1 MNYLDELKK
10 YKNNFVQTAQNV
22 GNAVQSGV
30 KELYNTG
37 QQAVQNVQNAV
48 KGNAQPEYDM
58 AAQYDNYK
66 AEQQAQ
72 RAATQQAQQQ
82 AQPTA
87 TPQASQQQ
95 TGQQTQSQWQS
106 QLDNIMNQIM
116 NREKFSYDMNGDALY
131 QQYADIYQNQ
141 ANLGMQN
148 AMAQNAALTGGYGS
162 SYSQMA
168 GQQAYAQQMQ
178 GLNEA
183 GMDLYDRALNQY
195 LAEGDQLNDRYAM
208 LAAREEQAYNRG
220 LDERNYQYQLDRDA
234 VSDAQW
240 KESMDYQANRDAV
253 SDAQWKAEL
262 DRYLANDK
270 LAAEQW
276 QAGMDRQ
283 AEEFDK
289 LYGENGFYTKQ
300 NAADNKYRDDSLKQD
315 QKQFDALYGEKGYYA
330 SEAQKDRNFQESM
343 SNTEYDRMYGENG
356 FYTKQNEADNEY
368 RDATLKQSQDE
379 FNSLYGYTDE
389 NGVYHKGYYE
399 IESEKDKQFQS
410 DMADKEYDRM
420 YGENGYYTN
429 RDKIED
435 EQWEKSFNAS
445 YGDGTKTGSS
455 TVYEGGG
462 ALDGQEVPNILAN
475 VEGLTTDDTSFFDS
489 NGKFMVAEYTGT
501 DKDGNMIYRYNGKN
515 VTVDKGT
522 NPYTRTEN
530 TDIEYGTFGNGYQ
543 PNNVASYYG
552 DAEMGKLTETGIT
565 DRVNG
570 IVQNVY
576 KDATGKTWI
585 WDDTKNEYME
595 YGLYAETGGDGPVN
609 QKPLLD
615 KFNTRN

>member
-72 RAATQQAQQQ
+72 RAAAQQA
-82 AQPTA
+82 
-87 TPQASQQQ
+87 QQQ

-178 GLNEA
+178 GLNEV

-208 LAAREEQAYNRG
+208 LAAREEQEYNRG

-240 KESMDYQANRDAV
+240 RESMDYQANRDAV
-253 SDAQWKAEL
+253 SDAQWQQSMDYQKDRDAVSDAQWNESLQYQKDRDAVSDAQWQAEL
-262 DRYLANDK
+262 DRYIANDATANK
-270 LAAEQW
+270 QW
-276 QAGMDRQ
+276 Q
-283 AEEFDK
+283 
-289 LYGENGFYTKQ
+289 
-300 NAADNKYRDDSLKQD
+300 
-315 QKQFDALYGEKGYYA
+315 
-330 SEAQKDRNFQESM
+330 
-343 SNTEYDRMYGENG
+343 
-356 FYTKQNEADNEY
+356 
-368 RDATLKQSQDE
+368 
-379 FNSLYGYTDE
+379 
-389 NGVYHKGYYE
+389 
-399 IESEKDKQFQS
+399 
-410 DMADKEYDRM
+410 KEYDRAVANDATANKQWEDSFA
-420 YGENGYYTN
+420 YQKEQDKLTQQNYENEMAYQKERDEVGDKQWQATMDYQTERDKVYDSQWQAELDRYIAN
-429 RDKIED
+429 DKQAQENWQAEMDYKAGRDKIED
-435 EQWEKSFNAS
+435 KQWEKSFNAS

-595 YGLYAETGGDGPVN
+595 YGFYAETGGDGPVN